1 MTQGHSYPP
10 KETVWKYDHPFT
22 EPVWINHY
30 PAILRGDL
38 LQCKRST
45 ETEKKKEKQHSY
57 YKKGILF
64 WNFKA
69 LEFN

>member
-45 ETEKKKEKQHSY
+45 ETEKKKKSNIHITRKVSCFEISR
-57 YKKGILF
+57 L
-64 WNFKA
+64 
-69 LEFN
+69 